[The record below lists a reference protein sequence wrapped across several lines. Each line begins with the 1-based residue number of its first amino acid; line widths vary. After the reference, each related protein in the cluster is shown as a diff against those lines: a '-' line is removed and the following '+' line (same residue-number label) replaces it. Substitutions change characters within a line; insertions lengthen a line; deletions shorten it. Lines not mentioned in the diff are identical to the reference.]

1 MRLTRPYNNNHEY
14 LERLTR
20 TGPKRLHILYKY
32 ILSKFNAYNMNA
44 HTHTRTHTDSHTHAR
59 THARTHSH
67 THTHIHTRTQA
78 CTVTRTQ
85 SLQYVPE
92 SSIEFML
99 RCDFRI
105 ITTATAMQYTVSVHV
120 ARVSSIFLPCHWRH

>member
-44 HTHTRTHTDSHTHAR
+44 HTHARTHTDSHTHAR
-59 THARTHSH
+59 THAIAYQGNQGNETEEKVFKKRMFFKEDLEELTH
-67 THTHIHTRTQA
+67 A
-78 CTVTRTQ
+78 
-85 SLQYVPE
+85 
-92 SSIEFML
+92 
-99 RCDFRI
+99 
-105 ITTATAMQYTVSVHV
+105 YT
-120 ARVSSIFLPCHWRH
+120 